1 MSKILHWL
9 GNRCSHSVCCN
20 VATGIKS
27 GSFESHASRAHRD
40 HDGHRHETPR
50 WMPSAERLA
59 SLDLFLNDFKI
70 TLGGEGNVFLKSPRY
85 VSGSTRN
92 GEFVDNQ
99 KGFTGVV
106 SGFPAPA
113 FLNRGRFLIG
123 APVPSVILFYK

>member
-1 MSKILHWL
+1 MH
-9 GNRCSHSVCCN
+9 
-20 VATGIKS
+20 
-27 GSFESHASRAHRD
+27 FRAR
-40 HDGHRHETPR
+40 TK
-50 WMPSAERLA
+50 RLA

-99 KGFTGVV
+99 R
-106 SGFPAPA
+106 GFPGVIFGFPVPA

-123 APVPSVILFYK
+123 APVPRSVLVYFCCAACFDKNRVVGSL

>member
-1 MSKILHWL
+1 MHF
-9 GNRCSHSVCCN
+9 R
-20 VATGIKS
+20 
-27 GSFESHASRAHRD
+27 SR
-40 HDGHRHETPR
+40 TK
-50 WMPSAERLA
+50 RLA

-99 KGFTGVV
+99 R
-106 SGFPAPA
+106 GFPGVIFGFPVPA

-123 APVPSVILFYK
+123 APVPTRNVIFRKVGVEKVSSFVQDPVSSMLIPGVFDNL

>member
-1 MSKILHWL
+1 MHF
-9 GNRCSHSVCCN
+9 R
-20 VATGIKS
+20 
-27 GSFESHASRAHRD
+27 SR
-40 HDGHRHETPR
+40 TK
-50 WMPSAERLA
+50 RLA

-99 KGFTGVV
+99 R
-106 SGFPAPA
+106 GFPGVIFGFPVPA

-123 APVPSVILFYK
+123 APVPSVCPHLAAGMKMHHILPPAVCRLDRMHNKAFFG

>member
-1 MSKILHWL
+1 MHF
-9 GNRCSHSVCCN
+9 R
-20 VATGIKS
+20 
-27 GSFESHASRAHRD
+27 SR
-40 HDGHRHETPR
+40 TK
-50 WMPSAERLA
+50 RLA

-99 KGFTGVV
+99 RGFPGVIF
-106 SGFPAPA
+106 GFPAPA

-123 APVPSVILFYK
+123 APVPKCLCSRLSEMLTTYRGG

>member
-1 MSKILHWL
+1 MH
-9 GNRCSHSVCCN
+9 
-20 VATGIKS
+20 
-27 GSFESHASRAHRD
+27 FRAR
-40 HDGHRHETPR
+40 TK
-50 WMPSAERLA
+50 RLA

-99 KGFTGVV
+99 R
-106 SGFPAPA
+106 GFPGVIFGFPVPA

-123 APVPSVILFYK
+123 APVPRGWARVNIQRAKCSCLSIF

>member
-1 MSKILHWL
+1 MHF
-9 GNRCSHSVCCN
+9 R
-20 VATGIKS
+20 
-27 GSFESHASRAHRD
+27 SR
-40 HDGHRHETPR
+40 TK
-50 WMPSAERLA
+50 RLA

-99 KGFTGVV
+99 R
-106 SGFPAPA
+106 GFPGVIFGFPVPA

-123 APVPSVILFYK
+123 APVPMDKTSMGGLRVYGKLLIAGDAPYDSPLHLAVNAFFEAR

>member
-1 MSKILHWL
+1 MHF
-9 GNRCSHSVCCN
+9 R
-20 VATGIKS
+20 
-27 GSFESHASRAHRD
+27 SR
-40 HDGHRHETPR
+40 TK
-50 WMPSAERLA
+50 RLA

-99 KGFTGVV
+99 R
-106 SGFPAPA
+106 GFPGVIFGFPVPA

-123 APVPSVILFYK
+123 APVPTGGGLLSTGRSIYPLVGKKN

>member
-1 MSKILHWL
+1 MHF
-9 GNRCSHSVCCN
+9 R
-20 VATGIKS
+20 
-27 GSFESHASRAHRD
+27 SR
-40 HDGHRHETPR
+40 TK
-50 WMPSAERLA
+50 RLA

-99 KGFTGVV
+99 R
-106 SGFPAPA
+106 GFPGVIFGFPVPA

-123 APVPSVILFYK
+123 APVPMCDIYGDPMHPDGYDHRLPKLRDP

>member
-1 MSKILHWL
+1 MHF
-9 GNRCSHSVCCN
+9 R
-20 VATGIKS
+20 
-27 GSFESHASRAHRD
+27 SR
-40 HDGHRHETPR
+40 TK
-50 WMPSAERLA
+50 RLA

-99 KGFTGVV
+99 R
-106 SGFPAPA
+106 GFPGVIFGFPVPA

-123 APVPSVILFYK
+123 APVPSGGLLPDPEH